1 MTIYKYIDIDGA
13 KKMAE
18 NKSVVLKCPTEYN
31 DPFDSVFKVD
41 EKEKEKAFKLF
52 LNYQLFKEFYSLF
65 FLQNKKPD
73 KNKLYG
79 KILKE
84 NVKQISISV
93 KRTGIYKTQ
102 PDLAM
107 YYALASKILK
117 KNDKN
122 LKSQFNK
129 MIDGVLDTMRD
140 RVILSCFGST
150 YDSVLMWSHYAE
162 KHNGIC
168 VEYEVDNP
176 DYRRVSYEKEIPI
189 FQLTKVLEIIFG
201 HEVAGKEV
209 DTNDSSFW
217 FALDPIVTKLEKW
230 EYEGEVRIMFSKN
243 KEDPRISNRGSLK
256 LFLMPEPKRIFMG
269 CKSSSELEDT
279 IIKAFPKT
287 KVIRMKMSNDSKGK
301 VVIA

>member
-1 MTIYKYIDIDGA
+1 MIIYKYIDIEGA

-41 EKEKEKAFKLF
+41 EKEREKAFKLF
-52 LNYQLFKEFYSLF
+52 LNYQLYKEFYSLF

-73 KNKLYG
+73 KNKFYG
-79 KILKE
+79 NVLKE
-84 NVKQISISV
+84 NIRQISIAV
-93 KRTGIYKTQ
+93 KKTSIYKVQ
-102 PDLAM
+102 PDLVM

-117 KNDKN
+117 KNDRD
-122 LKSQFNK
+122 LKSQFIK
-129 MIDGVLDTMRD
+129 MIDGVLDTMRE

-168 VEYEVDNP
+168 VEYEVDSP
-176 DYRRVSYEKEIPI
+176 EYRRVSYKKEIPI

-201 HEVAGKEV
+201 HEIAGKEV

-230 EYEGEVRIMFSKN
+230 EYEGEVRLMFSKN
-243 KEDPRISNRGSLK
+243 KKDPRIKNSGSITLY
-256 LFLMPEPKRIFMG
+256 LMPEPKRIFMG
-269 CKSSSELEDT
+269 CKSSTELEAT
-279 IIKAFPKT
+279 IRNAFPKT
-287 KVIRMKMSNDSKGK
+287 EVVRMEMSNDNKGK
-301 VVIA
+301 VAIA